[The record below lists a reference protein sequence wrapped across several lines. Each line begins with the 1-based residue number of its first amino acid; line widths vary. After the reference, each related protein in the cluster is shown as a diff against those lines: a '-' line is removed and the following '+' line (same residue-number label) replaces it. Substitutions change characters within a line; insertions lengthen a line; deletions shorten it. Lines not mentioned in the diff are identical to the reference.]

1 MRLLCAYAVRA
12 CARVFGS
19 RSLLGD
25 VCFNLQLCARI
36 DRGNGCGYGFQTSI
50 SHTWTRFEIPKFM
63 RLYYYR
69 WLPRHHQWLS
79 LLCVCSYAFWS
90 RKNSFTHTHAHARAL
105 VSIFVEC
112 GTRALLQCSRGGLFT
127 ILVCLMNEFRM

>member
-50 SHTWTRFEIPKFM
+50 SHTWTRFKIPQFHAVI
-63 RLYYYR
+63 L
-69 WLPRHHQWLS
+69 LS
-79 LLCVCSYAFWS
+79 LASSSPPVAVVVVCVLLCVLVKEKQFY
-90 RKNSFTHTHAHARAL
+90 THTR
-105 VSIFVEC
+105 
-112 GTRALLQCSRGGLFT
+112 TRARVGFY
-127 ILVCLMNEFRM
+127 FR